1 MIPASITMLLWFN
14 AIGCGLMA
22 GLFFA
27 FSVVIM
33 KALGRITPAA
43 GTAAMNSINDVIL
56 YSLFMPLFWGTTV
69 ASAALAVLA
78 IAAWHEAGAKAM
90 LAGGVIYLFGMFV
103 CTVAIE
109 VPLNNQLKSSA
120 GSDPVLS
127 MWQRYLVLWTKWN
140 HVRTVSCTLPCA
152 LFIWALVERGQG

>member
-1 MIPASITMLLWFN
+1 MIPASTTMLLWFN

-27 FSVVIM
+27 FSTFIM
-33 KALGRITPAA
+33 KALGRIAPAA
-43 GTAAMNSINDVIL
+43 GIAAMNSINDGIL
-56 YSLFMPLFWGTTV
+56 RSLFMPLFWSTTV

-78 IAAWHEAGAKAM
+78 IAVWNEAGAKAM
-90 LAGGVIYLFGMFV
+90 LTGGVVYLLGMFV

-120 GSDPVLS
+120 DSESTLS
-127 MWQRYLVLWTKWN
+127 MWRRYLVLWTKWN
-140 HVRTVSCTLPCA
+140 HVRTVSCVLSCA
-152 LFIWALVERGQG
+152 LFIWALVERG